1 MPLLF
6 QLKIAFAPTKFLQ
19 MNAIKPLIKVRPAY
33 LVWLVTLIC
42 TMATCIGHA
51 SPQTPEGGNVHFC
64 SRLDHEEMSECD
76 SIYAASKQALNLN
89 VGPPRTV
96 RMIYFLPNGRPFRD
110 SVVDSM
116 KRTIRQIRTFYG
128 DQMQAHGYG
137 YKTFKFETDTR
148 GEPIVHRLNGQHRDS
163 HYTSREVYDEV
174 KGVFDVSLNVY
185 FVVVDN
191 SGNTM
196 GLFVA
201 GVGLRWGKAG
211 GYVIVP
217 DEYSFSTAAHE
228 FGHALGLLH
237 DFRNS
242 ANIMSYGQG
251 QLRSLSTCHADF
263 LAVHPYFNL
272 HVSTEWGRMPTLE
285 LLSSPEFTPGSE
297 DVSIQLKVSASEGL
311 HQVLLFV
318 NTRGGHPASGSLE
331 VKGCRAFEGVKEVIT
346 GFEYDGVIPSH
357 GLTDLSNLVAHP
369 LSVYA
374 VDGDGNV
381 HGTSFVLA
389 EVSPYRLT
397 TLSGTGGR
405 ITSVAFSPDGNV
417 LVAGAVGKT
426 NDGAIRLWN
435 IETRERVAASG
446 LTSGVESVVF
456 SPDGRVVASGGWD
469 GIVRLWNVPNL
480 DLMATLGG
488 YSHSANSVAFS
499 PDGKVLAC
507 GYSNGSVRLWDVE
520 TRNLIATLQAHSRT
534 VNSVA
539 FSPTGTVLASGSW
552 DSSVRL
558 WDVETRNLID
568 AIGHTSGVQS
578 LAFSPDGS
586 LFAYGSQD
594 GTVGLWNITSQKL
607 ITYLTGHSSV
617 VFSLEFSPTG
627 TVLASGSWDGSVS
640 LWNVETGNLVD
651 AIGHTSGVHSVAFSP
666 DGTKLASGSDD
677 GTIQLF
683 SMSTIGFS
691 GSSQTTFSLSM
702 DGNTATGDQGIT
714 VLDVATV
721 SVVPIQLIGNNIRE
735 VNDVSAKFEFDATQV
750 GYDGF
755 DPGNLLPNAQVLA
768 VPATNPTAIDIS
780 VVSFGGQATD
790 DSGLVGSVRFRTT
803 DGFSGSTIRLVS
815 AEIGRGNER
824 ESITPSDIA
833 VTLRLAQLTPD
844 FNGDGKVD
852 FGDFVAFG
860 MRFGASRGDARF
872 EAKYDLDQD
881 GMIGFGDFL
890 IFGREFGSGG

>member
-1 MPLLF
+1 
-6 QLKIAFAPTKFLQ
+6 
-19 MNAIKPLIKVRPAY
+19 MNAIELLIRVRQAY

-42 TMATCIGHA
+42 TMATCSGPA
-51 SPQTPEGGNVHFC
+51 SPQTPEGENVQFC

-76 SIYAASKQALNLN
+76 SIYAVSKQALNLN

-96 RMIYFLPNGRPFRD
+96 RMIYFLPSDRPYRA

-116 KRTIRQIRTFYG
+116 KRTIRRIQTLYG
-128 DQMQAHGYG
+128 EQMQAHGYG
-137 YKTFKFETDTR
+137 YMTFKFETDTR

-174 KGVFDVSLNVY
+174 NGMFDVSLNVY

-191 SGNTM
+191 SGNTI

-201 GVGLRWGKAG
+201 GVGHRRGKAG
-211 GYVIVP
+211 GYAIVP
-217 DEYSFSTAAHE
+217 DEFSFNTAAHE
-228 FGHALGLLH
+228 LGHGFGLLH

-251 QLRSLSTCHADF
+251 QRRSVSACHAYF

-285 LLSSPEFTPGSE
+285 LLSSPEFTPGS
-297 DVSIQLKVSASEGL
+297 DNVSIQLKASASEGL

-331 VKGCRAFEGVKEVIT
+331 VKGCRVFEGVKEVIT

-357 GLTDLSNLVAHP
+357 GLTDLSNLLAHP
-369 LSVYA
+369 LSVIA
-374 VDGDGNV
+374 VDADGNV
-381 HGTSFVLA
+381 HETSFVLA

-417 LVAGAVGKT
+417 LVAGTVGNT

-435 IETRERVAASG
+435 IETRERVAATG

-480 DLMATLGG
+480 DVMATLGG

-507 GYSNGSVRLWDVE
+507 GYSNGSVRLWGVK
-520 TRNLIATLQAHSRT
+520 TRNLIATLQAHNRT

-539 FSPTGTVLASGSW
+539 FSPTGTALASVSW

-558 WDVETRNLID
+558 WDVETRNPID

-578 LAFSPDGS
+578 VAFSPDGS
-586 LFAYGSQD
+586 LVAYGSQD
-594 GTVGLWNITSQKL
+594 GTVGLWNFTSQRL
-607 ITYLTGHSSV
+607 VTYLIGHSSV

-627 TVLASGSWDGSVS
+627 KVLASGSWDGSVR
-640 LWNVETGNLVD
+640 LWNLETRSLID
-651 AIGHTSGVHSVAFSP
+651 AIGHTSGVHTVAFSA
-666 DGTKLASGSDD
+666 DGTKLASGLDD

-683 SMSTIGFS
+683 DMSTIGFS
-691 GSSQTTFSLSM
+691 GSSQTTSSLSL
-702 DGNTATGDQGIT
+702 DANSAAGDQGVA
-714 VLDVATV
+714 VLDVATG
-721 SVVPIQLIGNNIRE
+721 SVVP
-735 VNDVSAKFEFDATQV
+735 AT
-750 GYDGF
+750 
-755 DPGNLLPNAQVLA
+755 A
-768 VPATNPTAIDIS
+768 
-780 VVSFGGQATD
+780 
-790 DSGLVGSVRFRTT
+790 
-803 DGFSGSTIRLVS
+803 
-815 AEIGRGNER
+815 
-824 ESITPSDIA
+824 
-833 VTLRLAQLTPD
+833 LR
-844 FNGDGKVD
+844 
-852 FGDFVAFG
+852 
-860 MRFGASRGDARF
+860 
-872 EAKYDLDQD
+872 
-881 GMIGFGDFL
+881 
-890 IFGREFGSGG
+890 